1 MSGTP
6 TNAPGERWQEVL
18 RRVAIALKGRGVGVC
33 EEDSRGRMHLLAA
46 SAAAD
51 LGPVAVDEVEAT
63 LRELGAVRGAG
74 GRPRLWVAGRL
85 RPKHWCVTPVRGAL
99 PQPPP
104 AGVERRSPERLT
116 LELGGVCIGLLEA
129 LEREATAPRDAGS
142 QVLLASIA
150 EQVPAILWTT
160 DPELRVTSRSGAGP
174 KSPELL
180 PSRVIGASL
189 LEQYDRGELP
199 VESVDA
205 HRQALAGKSV
215 SYQIR
220 VADRYY
226 DAHVKPLRNDGGAI
240 VGVVGLAVDV
250 SDRERALLQARG
262 SQRELEDLVEHTP
275 VGMRWMGPDG
285 TILRANQAELEMLGY
300 RSEEYVGKNVAEF
313 HVDPEV
319 AADTL
324 RRLRAGEPLRNVETR
339 LRRRD
344 GSTCYGL
351 VSANAR
357 FDGGEFVHARCLTR
371 DITERKL
378 QELALAQF
386 KAMVESAD
394 DAVIGKTVD
403 GIITS
408 WNPAAMRLYGYA
420 AEEVIG
426 KPITLL
432 AVPDRIDEFRGILER
447 VRRGEH
453 VEREETTR
461 VRKDG
466 TRVEVALAVSPIL
479 DPHGQVIGATSI
491 AHDITERKRVE
502 QQLLRAA
509 LHDARTDL
517 PNRAYFVERVAQA
530 QARAR
535 RDADYR
541 FAVLFIDS
549 DNFKAVNDSLG
560 HAVGDRLLTEIA
572 GRLRTCLRPGDVVAR
587 LGGDEFAVL
596 LEEIVGLPDAE
607 HAARRIQEAL
617 AAPMSFEGRDLV
629 ATTSIGVGL
638 SEPGYGEPRD
648 LLHDA
653 DLAMYHAKQQGGGR
667 FQVFDVAMR
676 ESAQALAGMEAD
688 LRNALDRQEFRLL
701 FHPIVELQT
710 GRVHGFEALLRWH
723 HAERGVILPADFLP
737 LAERTG
743 LILPIGAWVL
753 QEACQSARRWRDR
766 FPTTAPVRISV
777 NLSARQLTHPG
788 LVDQVRTALQ
798 GAELEPSSLALEI
811 AESVLTENAESATAP
826 LDQLRELG
834 VELYLDHF
842 GTGRSSLTSIPTF
855 PLQAIKLD
863 RTVVHRIGGRR
874 LDLDVV
880 RSIMDLAR
888 SLGLRLIAEGV
899 ETVAQRERLIAFGCE
914 LGQGH
919 ILAKPVEAT
928 AAGGLLATSQRSG
941 PAIH

>member
-1 MSGTP
+1 
-6 TNAPGERWQEVL
+6 
-18 RRVAIALKGRGVGVC
+18 
-33 EEDSRGRMHLLAA
+33 MHLLAA
-46 SAAAD
+46 SSAAD

-63 LRELGAVRGAG
+63 LRELGELRATGPS
-74 GRPRLWVAGRL
+74 PRLWVAGRL
-85 RPKHWCVTPVRGAL
+85 KPQHWCVTPVWSAL

-129 LEREATAPRDAGS
+129 PGREATASGAAGP
-142 QVLLASIA
+142 QALFASIA
-150 EQVPAILWTT
+150 EQVPALLWTT
-160 DPELRVTSRSGAGP
+160 DAALRVTSRSGSGP
-174 KSPELL
+174 KSLELL
-180 PSRVIGASL
+180 PNRVVGASL
-189 LEQYDRGELP
+189 LEQYERGELP
-199 VESVDA
+199 AESVDA

-215 SYQIR
+215 SYQVR

-226 DAHVKPLRNDGGAI
+226 DVRVKPLRNEGDAI
-240 VGVVGLAVDV
+240 VGVVGLAVEV
-250 SDRERALLQARG
+250 SDRERALVQARS
-262 SQRELEDLVEHTP
+262 SQRELEDFIEHTP
-275 VGMRWMGPDG
+275 VGMRWTGPDG

-300 RSEEYVGKNVAEF
+300 RSEDYVGKNVAAF
-313 HVDPEV
+313 HVDPEA
-319 AADTL
+319 AADLL
-324 RRLRAGEPLRNVETR
+324 RHLRAGEPLRNEEIR

-344 GSTCYGL
+344 GSICYGL
-351 VSANAR
+351 VSASAR
-357 FDGGEFVHARCLTR
+357 FDGGEFVHARWLTR

-408 WNPAAMRLYGYA
+408 WNPAAARLYGYA
-420 AEEVIG
+420 AEEAIG

-432 AVPDRIDEFRGILER
+432 APPDRIDEFRGILER
-447 VRRGEH
+447 VQRGER

-466 TRVEVALAVSPIL
+466 TRVDVALAVSPIL
-479 DPHGQVIGATSI
+479 DAHGQVIGATSI
-491 AHDITERKRVE
+491 AHDITERKHVE
-502 QQLLRAA
+502 QQMLHAA
-509 LHDARTDL
+509 LHDALTDL

-530 QARAR
+530 QTRAR

-560 HAVGDRLLTEIA
+560 HAAGDRLLTEIA

-607 HAARRIQEAL
+607 HAARRIHEAL
-617 AAPMSFEGRDLV
+617 AAPMSFAGRDLV
-629 ATTSIGVGL
+629 ATASIGVAL
-638 SEPGYGEPRD
+638 SEPDRGRPRD

-653 DLAMYHAKQQGGGR
+653 DLAMYHAKQQGGDR
-667 FQVFDVAMR
+667 FQVFDVALR
-676 ESAQALAGMEAD
+676 ESAQARAGMEAD
-688 LRNALDRQEFRLL
+688 LRTALERQEFRLL
-701 FHPIVELQT
+701 FHPIVELHT

-723 HAERGVILPADFLP
+723 HAERGVTLPADFLP

-743 LILPIGAWVL
+743 LSLPIGVWVL
-753 QEACQSARRWRDR
+753 QEACRTARRWQGR
-766 FPTTAPVRISV
+766 FPATAPVRISV
-777 NLSARQLTHPG
+777 NLSAGQLAQPS
-788 LVDQVRTALQ
+788 LVDQVRTALED
-798 GAELEPSSLALEI
+798 AELEPSCLALEI
-811 AESVLTENAESATAP
+811 AESVLTENAESATA
-826 LDQLRELG
+826 LLNQLRVLG
-834 VELYLDHF
+834 IELYMDHF
-842 GTGRSSLTSIPTF
+842 GTGRSSLSSIPTF
-855 PLQAIKLD
+855 PLQGIKLD

-919 ILAKPVEAT
+919 ILAKPVEAA
-928 AAGGLLATSQRSG
+928 AAGGLLDTSQRSG
-941 PAIH
+941 RPTG